1 VFRRTFPIVLISGLL
16 FCLAGGRAARAQSLP
31 AVLIQ
36 GRASGFGEIGIGAG
50 RIGEFRF
57 QLDPRTAGRLVPGEI
72 TFRDRLTGL
81 NLVSQQI
88 TDGFVTADQVF
99 VEGVCTVNG
108 FLMPFQ
114 MQASAARAPGQ
125 QAFFFICYGN
135 SFSGACVGD
144 FLVSGRILLDPSLL
158 P

>member
-1 VFRRTFPIVLISGLL
+1 VFRRAFPVVLISGLL
-16 FCLAGGRAARAQSLP
+16 FSLAGGGAARAQSLP

-50 RIGEFRF
+50 RVGEFRF
-57 QLDPRTAGRLVPGEI
+57 QLDPRTAGRLMPGEI
-72 TFRDRLTGL
+72 TFRDRISGL

-99 VEGVCTVNG
+99 VEGICTVNG
-108 FLMPFQ
+108 FLEPFQ
-114 MQASAARAPGQ
+114 MQASAPRAPGQ
-125 QAFFFICYGN
+125 QAFFYLCYGN

-144 FLVSGRILLDPSLL
+144 FVRAGRILLDPRLL